1 MEEHRETTRKIT
13 EKANMCI
20 KKPKQKEGE
29 GEATGCPSQSSLQL
43 TPTTG
48 TIWPNHVEDT
58 LRNVLLSPTNT
69 QGRERL
75 YNRCLF
81 LSP

>member
-1 MEEHRETTRKIT
+1 MEEHRETTWKIT

-43 TPTTG
+43 TPRTG

-58 LRNVLLSPTNT
+58 L
-69 QGRERL
+69 EK
-75 YNRCLF
+75 CLAEPNQHTG
-81 LSP
+81 L